1 MKITK
6 RQLRAII
13 CEIQSWER
21 RPHKGWNDEEKEAA
35 RQREAE
41 LAREVTFEWDAGGLE
56 MQMLIDGQKVTGF
69 MYQKQVKQL
78 IKQLEELLAG
88 PMRTSP

>member
-6 RQLRAII
+6 RQLSAII

-21 RPHKGWNDEEKEAA
+21 RPHKGWNAEEKEVA

-41 LAREVTFEWDAGGLE
+41 LAREVTFEWSPSGLE
-56 MQMLIDGQKVTGF
+56 MQMLVDGKKVTGF
-69 MYQKQVKQL
+69 TYQKQVEQL
-78 IKQLEELLAG
+78 INQLEDLLAG